1 MNYEQMYTKFLNY
14 SKKLQRSKTTTA
26 KYRANAYLKVA
37 NKFKGIN
44 GKVTKK
50 AIQSMDISDHMK
62 LKAAFF
68 LDSYKNSPKGSP
80 KSSPKNSPA
89 NSLKG
94 SPKNSPVNSPK
105 SSLNRQKLISELSEF
120 MGLGPE
126 KAKKL
131 ISAGISNINQLH
143 MKKYNDLLGEETKLF
158 INLKPI
164 QQIPNQDIKL
174 LEPFFMKAADA
185 DLSLKITGS
194 YRREKEYSSDIDLM
208 VISDKVDAIQLVF
221 NKLKTIFNG
230 KIYQYSKGR
239 DKMSFIID
247 AENAIAENAI
257 ESKEIEPNKKIY
269 KIDVFRTSIED
280 QIPMLLYSTGSKE
293 FNIVM
298 RGKAKKLGYLL
309 NQKGLFKK
317 GEKVDNL
324 TSEKDY
330 FDILGMAYQ
339 EPRERF

>member
-1 MNYEQMYTKFLNY
+1 
-14 SKKLQRSKTTTA
+14 
-26 KYRANAYLKVA
+26 
-37 NKFKGIN
+37 
-44 GKVTKK
+44 
-50 AIQSMDISDHMK
+50 
-62 LKAAFF
+62 
-68 LDSYKNSPKGSP
+68 
-80 KSSPKNSPA
+80 
-89 NSLKG
+89 
-94 SPKNSPVNSPK
+94 
-105 SSLNRQKLISELSEF
+105 
-120 MGLGPE
+120 
-126 KAKKL
+126 
-131 ISAGISNINQLH
+131 
-143 MKKYNDLLGEETKLF
+143 
-158 INLKPI
+158 
-164 QQIPNQDIKL
+164 
-174 LEPFFMKAADA
+174 
-185 DLSLKITGS
+185 
-194 YRREKEYSSDIDLM
+194 
-208 VISDKVDAIQLVF
+208 
-221 NKLKTIFNG
+221 
-230 KIYQYSKGR
+230 
-239 DKMSFIID
+239 MSFIID